1 VNQWKPGH
9 GTKRHMDSAEQSV
22 YQDAIPERDAHAQ
35 RHCDE
40 TQQRGA
46 KRIEG
51 CDPFEIQARSWVPF
65 DDQGRW
71 Q

>member
-1 VNQWKPGH
+1 
-9 GTKRHMDSAEQSV
+9 V